1 MLKKE
6 PCLYYSF
13 VKRHLFRLINVFESG
28 NQSSDKKN
36 DFKRKDSNF
45 PMKGDLAEIAEKTE
59 HIKPPQIAVTFYTA
73 RRPEHIIY
81 NGIFLILLITLMALP
96 TFAIDMRI
104 VDKRIISL
112 LTILLTSVTL
122 KWVIFLINLFL

>member
-1 MLKKE
+1 M
-6 PCLYYSF
+6 
-13 VKRHLFRLINVFESG
+13 INVFESG
-28 NQSSDKKN
+28 NQSADKKS

-45 PMKGDLAEIAEKTE
+45 PMKGDLAEIAEKNE

-73 RRPEHIIY
+73 RRPGHIIY
-81 NGIFLILLITLMALP
+81 NGVFLILLITLMAIP

-104 VDKRIISL
+104 ADKRIITL

-122 KWVIFLINLFL
+122 KWVTLYIRIFS

>member
-1 MLKKE
+1 
-6 PCLYYSF
+6 
-13 VKRHLFRLINVFESG
+13 
-28 NQSSDKKN
+28 
-36 DFKRKDSNF
+36 
-45 PMKGDLAEIAEKTE
+45 MKGDLAEIAEKTE

-73 RRPEHIIY
+73 RRPGHIIY

-104 VDKRIISL
+104 ADKRIITL

-122 KWVIFLINLFL
+122 KWVTFVYFIY